1 VARIGK
7 HSLAGLLLGVML
19 LGGACDHRERRSQA
33 PGLATPTTAAR
44 LAKPCLGD
52 VGTARPFRFRT
63 PAGAVLVGVVIGHGP
78 TGLVFAHGR
87 GGDLCEW
94 LPRARAFA
102 DRGYQALAFDFEG
115 FGDSRPGSGPGA
127 GIEGDVVAATEQLRR
142 RGADRVLLIG
152 SSMGATAVLS
162 AATRIRP
169 PVAGVVSLSGP
180 GAFGAVNAWAA
191 MPHLRVPVRRRPRRV
206 VIQAPGRALGSPALR
221 GHWPLDAG
229 AAVRRP
235 AEDGATRGGSGWL
248 VLELGGSRNAEP
260 PGRRH
265 PGKTGPWW
273 HSTLTP
279 APDTNPTRSG
289 HPNGPLDRTAEL
301 VGHRPRG
308 GRTGAP
314 S

>member
-1 VARIGK
+1 MARIGK

-19 LGGACDHRERRSQA
+19 LGGVCDHRERRSQA

-63 PAGAVLVGVVIGHGP
+63 PAGAVLVGVMIGHGP

-102 DRGYQALAFDFEG
+102 DRGYQALAFDFER

-191 MPHLRVPVRRRPRRV
+191 MPRLRVPVLFIAAEDDQPFVGAARSMYRRARV
-206 VIQAPGRALGSPALR
+206 ADKRLLIVRR
-221 GHWPLDAG
+221 GHGSTMLAYCDQGPRVG
-229 AAVRRP
+229 AAVRRFV
-235 AEDGATRGGSGWL
+235 ADHGGS
-248 VLELGGSRNAEP
+248 
-260 PGRRH
+260 
-265 PGKTGPWW
+265 
-273 HSTLTP
+273 
-279 APDTNPTRSG
+279 
-289 HPNGPLDRTAEL
+289 
-301 VGHRPRG
+301 
-308 GRTGAP
+308 
-314 S
+314 